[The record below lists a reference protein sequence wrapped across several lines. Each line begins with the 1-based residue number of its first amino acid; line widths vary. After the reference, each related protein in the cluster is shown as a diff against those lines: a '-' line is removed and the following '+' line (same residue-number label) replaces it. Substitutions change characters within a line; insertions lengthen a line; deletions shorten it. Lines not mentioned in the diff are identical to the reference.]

1 MAEDL
6 GFSDF
11 KELRLLRRD
20 GARACA
26 AWVADGTWAIV
37 VDHGPKHVGEFGLV
51 LWLHVKDAGDR
62 SQVGD
67 VEEAVVR
74 GAVIPREAGAV
85 HAEGDI
91 QVLQGDVVNDHVIR
105 ALHEGAVDGDERFQT
120 PCGHAAGEE
129 GCVLLGD
136 ADIVAAR
143 GMALGEV
150 DQACAGRHG
159 GCDGDD
165 LVIVVGEICELRAEK
180 FGVGRGG

>member
-1 MAEDL
+1 MND
-6 GFSDF
+6 S
-11 KELRLLRRD
+11 RN
-20 GARACA
+20 
-26 AWVADGTWAIV
+26 
-37 VDHGPKHVGEFGLV
+37 
-51 LWLHVKDAGDR
+51 R

-74 GAVIPREAGAV
+74 GAVIPRETGAV

-105 ALHEGAVDGDERFQT
+105 ALHEGAVDGYEGFQS
-120 PCGHAAGEE
+120 PGGHAAGEE

-150 DQACAGRHG
+150 DQPGPGRHG
-159 GCDGDD
+159 GCDGDN
-165 LVIVVGEICELRAEK
+165 LVIVVCKIRELRSEQ
-180 FGVGRGG
+180 FGVGRSG